1 MRIRSGG
8 KHVFTG
14 RKCSMDPSEGYVQH
28 RTNKPLLLH
37 ALQLCVAVMTM
48 RALLSALLF
57 DNDYVLNERTDK
69 LHQPLKRRA

>member
-1 MRIRSGG
+1 M
-8 KHVFTG
+8 
-14 RKCSMDPSEGYVQH
+14 CSLEGNVQWIQVRDMFSTEQINH
-28 RTNKPLLLH
+28 CSY

-69 LHQPLKRRA
+69 LHQPFENGEHN

>member
-1 MRIRSGG
+1 
-8 KHVFTG
+8 
-14 RKCSMDPSEGYVQH
+14 MDLSEEYVQH

-57 DNDYVLNERTDK
+57 DNDYVLNERKDK
-69 LHQPLKRRA
+69 LHQPFEKESITSTLVLSHELFI